1 MAAAATGAYALGA
14 SDDTARTEVL
24 SPDCSIMFAD
34 GNPYWDEF
42 SKTQLVEADKQVR
55 RLPSGRGWLIVL
67 NVDSQRDRLVGRD
80 YDLTRATCLSL
91 NPPRGWVACW
101 GRDSGNALLVGSMGI
116 AKSPYCRPGRASPR
130 CNCAIPQPRCLR
142 CSMSRI

>member
-1 MAAAATGAYALGA
+1 MLRAIVLAGAGLVAAAATAAYALGA

-80 YDLTRATCLSL
+80 YDSAERKARRAKHVAYYERLEVVADTRQAVDDCIVNLGE
-91 NPPRGWVACW
+91 P
-101 GRDSGNALLVGSMGI
+101 
-116 AKSPYCRPGRASPR
+116 
-130 CNCAIPQPRCLR
+130 
-142 CSMSRI
+142 